1 MIRNPS
7 STRPWQHVLEPING
21 YGVDEATELIGN
33 HINRLYRWQDG
44 GQLRL
49 PADGIIRLR
58 IHLRDSDL
66 YALRFGPLE

>member
-1 MIRNPS
+1 
-7 STRPWQHVLEPING
+7 
-21 YGVDEATELIGN
+21 
-33 HINRLYRWQDG
+33 
-44 GQLRL
+44 L